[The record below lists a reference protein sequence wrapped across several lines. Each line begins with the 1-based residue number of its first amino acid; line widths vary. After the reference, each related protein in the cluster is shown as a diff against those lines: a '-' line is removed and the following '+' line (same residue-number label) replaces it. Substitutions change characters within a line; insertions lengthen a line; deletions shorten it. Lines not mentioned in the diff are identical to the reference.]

1 MNHAADKT
9 APPLYPAELVE
20 QEHMS
25 EDFKDRL
32 YHMMFESTVRVAKGT
47 DDLLFGAVKQVLTE
61 HGIRNEYV
69 LNEDFIVAAIR
80 EKMERGAAAH
90 WVDTGETDDDGNRV
104 VRCSGCSHRDK
115 QSPSIPVPYCWYCG
129 AKMQNPKGD

>member
-1 MNHAADKT
+1 MNPDTNKT
-9 APPLYPAELVE
+9 ATPLYPAALVV

-32 YHMMFESTVRVAKGT
+32 YRMMFESTVRVAKGT

-80 EKMERGAAAH
+80 EKLERGAAAH
-90 WVDTGETDDDGNRV
+90 
-104 VRCSGCSHRDK
+104 
-115 QSPSIPVPYCWYCG
+115 
-129 AKMQNPKGD
+129 